1 MILPTGTVTFL
12 FTDIQ
17 GSTKLWQSDPEK
29 MRIALVRHD
38 EILHSVI
45 EANRGWVFK
54 TVGDAFCAAFDTAL
68 EGLCAALDAQLAIQA
83 ETWDLPRTM
92 LVRMALHTG
101 EAEERNRDYYG
112 PALNRVAR
120 LESIG
125 YGGQTLLSLVTA
137 ELVRDTLPEEV
148 TLKDMG
154 ERRLKDLT
162 RPEAVYQLL
171 HPDLS
176 VEFPPLKSLD
186 IHPHNLPLEPTPLIG
201 RERELE
207 SVQKMLLDTGV
218 RVVTLTGPGGM
229 GKTRLGLQVAA
240 EMIEFYKDGA
250 FFIDLA
256 PVRDPALFFSSI
268 AQTLRVKETGGR
280 SLLDTLKDYL
290 RGKQILLL
298 LDNFEQIMKAEL
310 QVVQLLTSCSGLKIL
325 VTSREPLHVRGEI
338 IFAVPSLSL
347 PERIDRKLP
356 SIEKLTQ
363 YEAVRLFIERAKA
376 LKQDFSITNSNAPA
390 VAEICVR
397 LEGIPLAIEL
407 AAARM
412 VLLTPQAI
420 LKRLDHRLSLL
431 TVGARD
437 LPARQQTLRATI
449 DWSYE
454 LLDEESRLFF
464 RILSVFAGGFTIEAA
479 EAACLGNCDSNMDV
493 LNGISSLIEKSLLFQ
508 EEAKEGEPRC
518 YMLETLR
525 EYGLEGLERSG
536 EADSIKNRHADYFCE
551 IAREAW
557 TCFDGPL
564 IKQCLD
570 RLEADHDNIREALRW
585 CEISKKKET
594 LLTLGSYLWRF
605 WQLRGFLTEGLE
617 RLESM
622 SKLSAVS
629 ASLRAAVLLGVG
641 VLARD
646 KGEYDTALK
655 FLTEALRKYENEEK
669 AEKAN
674 IYHELG
680 WTYYRM
686 DRMAKSRRQ
695 FMLGEEAIRD
705 NSGPLLYGMMEFG
718 LGSVDWREKK
728 WEQAIKRLIA
738 CHGVFNKCKAY
749 RLLAQVLNTLGVIA
763 RYRED
768 PIKAKGYY
776 EKAVK
781 ICELIGDNNYLRN
794 LYNNLG
800 DVHFLMR
807 DYKNSILYYQKLE
820 ELVSNS
826 GDMRMLSTAYSG
838 LAEASLSM
846 QNINVA
852 KKYAKKALGAV
863 KSIRAGIEYGVSS
876 RVLGEIYLALLK
888 PQLAIVSFSSSIQS
902 LENVRDDEERLK
914 AQNGYERARTLL
926 KEGEKNEIR
935 K

>member
-1 MILPTGTVTFL
+1 MNLPTGTVTFL

-17 GSTKLWQSDPEK
+17 GSTKLWQSNPAK
-29 MRIALVRHD
+29 MRKALVRHD

-54 TVGDAFCAAFDTAL
+54 TVGDAFCAAFDTAM
-68 EGLCAALDAQLAIQA
+68 EGLSAALDAQLAIRA
-83 ETWDLPRTM
+83 EEWDLPQPM
-92 LVRMALHTG
+92 QVRMALHTG

-120 LESIG
+120 IESIG

-171 HPDLS
+171 HPDLP
-176 VEFPPLKSLD
+176 VDFPPLKSLD

-207 SVQKMLLDTGV
+207 SVQKMMIDAGV

-240 EMIEFYKDGA
+240 EMIEFFKDGA
-250 FFIDLA
+250 FFVDLA
-256 PVRDPALFFSSI
+256 PVRDPELLISSI
-268 AQTLRVKETGGR
+268 AQTLRIKETGGR
-280 SLLDTLKDYL
+280 FLLDTLKDYL
-290 RGKQILLL
+290 RGKHMLLL

-310 QVVQLLTSCSGLKIL
+310 QVVQLLTSCGGLKIL
-325 VTSREPLHVRGEI
+325 VTSREPLHVRGEK

-347 PERIDRKLP
+347 PERIDKKLP

-363 YEAVRLFIERAKA
+363 YEAVRLFIERAAA
-376 LKQDFSITNSNAPA
+376 LKQDFTITNNNAPA

-407 AAARM
+407 AAARI
-412 VLLTPQAI
+412 VLLSPQAI
-420 LKRLDHRLSLL
+420 LKRLDNRLNLL
-431 TVGARD
+431 TVGAHD

-454 LLDEESRLFF
+454 LLDEKCRLFF
-464 RILSVFAGGFTIEAA
+464 RILSVFAGGFTIETA
-479 EAACLGNCDSNMDV
+479 EAVCSGNRESNMDV

-508 EEAKEGEPRC
+508 EEAGEGEPRC

-525 EYGLEGLERSG
+525 EYGLERLEQSG
-536 EADSIKNRHADYFCE
+536 DADSIKKRHADYFCE

-557 TCFDGPL
+557 TCFDGPR

-570 RLEADHDNIREALRW
+570 RLEADHDNLREAMRW
-585 CEISKKKET
+585 CELSEKTEM
-594 LLTLGSYLWRF
+594 LLTFGNYLWRF
-605 WQLRGFLTEGLE
+605 WQLRGFLTEGQV

-622 SKLSAVS
+622 SHIPGVS
-629 ASLRAAVLLGVG
+629 ASSMGAGLMGAGA
-641 VLARD
+641 LARD
-646 KGEYDTALK
+646 RGEYEAALK
-655 FLTEALRKYENEEK
+655 LLKAALSMYKNDGK
-669 AEKAN
+669 AEKAQV
-674 IYHELG
+674 YHELG

-686 DRMAKSRRQ
+686 ELLDESRRQ
-695 FMLGEEAIRD
+695 FMLGEAAISD
-705 NSGPLLYGMMEFG
+705 NSGPLLHGMMEFG

-738 CHGVFNKCKAY
+738 CHGVFSKRKAY
-749 RLLAQVLNTLGVIA
+749 RLMAQVLNTLGVIA

-768 PIKAKGYY
+768 PVKAKGYY

-800 DVHFLMR
+800 DVHFLMH
-807 DYKNSILYYQKLE
+807 DYQNSILYYHKLE
-820 ELVSNS
+820 KLVFDS
-826 GDMRMLSTAYSG
+826 GDMRMLSTAYAG
-838 LAEASLSM
+838 LAETSLSM
-846 QNINVA
+846 QNIELA
-852 KKYAKKALGAV
+852 KKYAKKANEAV
-863 KSIRAGIEYGVSS
+863 KSIGASIEYGVCS
-876 RVLGEIYLALLK
+876 RVLGEIYLSLMD
-888 PQLAIVSFSSSIQS
+888 PRQAIESFSSSIQS
-902 LENVRDDEERLK
+902 LENVNNDEELLK
-914 AQNGYERARTLL
+914 AKNGYERAIALL
-926 KEGEKNEIR
+926 KEGEKNEI
-935 K
+935 